1 MTRPITFTVAG
12 DPVPQPRSRV
22 STRGGFARAYVPAR
36 HPVHAY
42 RQAVA
47 DAAKA
52 AGITVS
58 EDAVSVELTFLFE
71 RPKSHKNK
79 RGLKKDAPTLPIPDV
94 DNLAKAVLDSLTCV
108 AYHDDRQVAR
118 LVVSKGYASE
128 SATLVRLQ

>member
-12 DPVPQPRSRV
+12 DPVPQPRPRV

-52 AGITVS
+52 AGVTVS
-58 EDAVSVELTFLFE
+58 DDAVSVELTFLFE

-79 RGLKKDAPTLPIPDV
+79 RGLKKDAPSLPPPDV
-94 DNLAKAVLDSLTCV
+94 DNLAKAALDSLTCV
-108 AYHDDRQVAR
+108 AWHDDRQVAR